1 MKTAFRNTAR
11 QAASARRSGFTLIE
25 LVIVTGIMLA
35 VLGGVVT
42 IINQSQKLFS
52 DQVSRFTIDEAGRH
66 MMDRLSEQLRAA
78 ETSSFKPL
86 AMLNSPYVTF
96 QRVIGY
102 VNGTPQLSLPIT
114 LEYQLEAG
122 EQKNG
127 KDDNKDGRI
136 DEGYLVSTQ
145 LGSAPIRLSGNLLGL
160 SFNPITNGL
169 AFTATLAVTD
179 HGRVIQK
186 TFYQEVYLRN

>member
-1 MKTAFRNTAR
+1 MKTAFRNTVR
-11 QAASARRSGFTLIE
+11 QGASLRRSGFTLIE

-35 VLGGVVT
+35 VMGGVIT
-42 IINQSQKLFS
+42 IVHQSEKLFS

-66 MMDRLSEQLRAA
+66 LMDRLSEQLRAA

-86 AMLNSPYVTF
+86 AMANSPYVTF

-102 VNGTPQLSLPIT
+102 LNGTPQLSLPVTIE
-114 LEYQLEAG
+114 LQLDPAEK
-122 EQKNG
+122 KNG

-145 LGSAPIRLSGNLLGL
+145 LGGVPIRLSANLVGL

-186 TFYQEVYLRN
+186 TFYQEVNLRN